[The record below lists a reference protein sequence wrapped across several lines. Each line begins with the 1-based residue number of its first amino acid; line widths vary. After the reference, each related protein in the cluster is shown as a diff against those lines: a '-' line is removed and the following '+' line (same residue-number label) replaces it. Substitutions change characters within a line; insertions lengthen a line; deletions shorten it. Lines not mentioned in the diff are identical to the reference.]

1 MIRITLPLCIIIMTC
16 TPYYISD
23 DDIPNEVKIISE
35 DHPLYD
41 GKRVRFIG
49 YNSDYRSSSISGR
62 RQYMWEELAE
72 KNGRVIGE
80 FELPNG
86 RYYIVEM
93 DDLKLI
99 KIPSSIFLDVII
111 FPEESEYKF

>member
-1 MIRITLPLCIIIMTC
+1 
-16 TPYYISD
+16 
-23 DDIPNEVKIISE
+23 
-35 DHPLYD
+35 
-41 GKRVRFIG
+41 
-49 YNSDYRSSSISGR
+49 
-62 RQYMWEELAE
+62 MWEELAE

>member
-1 MIRITLPLCIIIMTC
+1 MTC

-23 DDIPNEVKIISE
+23 DDIPNEVKIVSG

-41 GKRVRFIG
+41 GKRVRFTG

-72 KNGRVIGE
+72 KNGKVIGE

-99 KIPSSIFLDVII
+99 KIPSSIFLDIII